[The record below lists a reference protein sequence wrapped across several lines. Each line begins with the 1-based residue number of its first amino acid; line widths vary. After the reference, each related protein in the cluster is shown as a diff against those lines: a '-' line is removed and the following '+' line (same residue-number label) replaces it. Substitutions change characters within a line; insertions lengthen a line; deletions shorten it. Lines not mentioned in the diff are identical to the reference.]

1 MASIRKRTLSSGAS
15 SYTVSWRDPDAGQRS
30 RTFQDADKAQE
41 LKDFLDANGNSFT
54 LATKSKKRKDSK
66 APTVHEVIARHLDEL
81 GGVKAGTLLSYR
93 GQLQAHFTDND
104 FARTPVDQLTTLD
117 VQTWHDNL
125 DRAPKTKKNLQ
136 ALLSAALKRE
146 AARTGGAITRN
157 VAEGVRGP
165 KSTRKTRTPMFLTQ
179 AEETAVLEAIENPDS
194 RFFVEFMLQTGMRIG
209 ESSAHKADHHEIV
222 QFPVRQ
228 ADGSIEIE
236 ERVQV
241 IVLEAFERHA
251 GKGVG
256 TPLGAPKTRKG
267 TRSITLSKKFGER
280 YLRYIAKKR
289 PGQFVFTRTGTDLPI
304 SSVWF
309 YDNIWNPAVDPLVES
324 GALRRRAT
332 AHDLRHTHVSKLIA
346 RGATIKAIQDRVG
359 HEDFSTTANTYGHL
373 ENTADMIAAD
383 SLDL

>member
-1 MASIRKRTLSSGAS
+1 MATIRKRTLSSGAS
-15 SYTVSWRDPDAGQRS
+15 SFTVSWRDPDSGQRS
-30 RTFQDADKAQE
+30 RTFQDAVRAQE
-41 LKDFLDANGNSFT
+41 LKDFLDANNNSFA
-54 LATKSKKRKDSK
+54 LATRSKKRKDSK
-66 APTVHEVIARHLDEL
+66 SPTVHEVISRHLDEL

-93 GQLQAHFTDND
+93 GQLNTHFTGND
-104 FARTPVDQLTTLD
+104 FANTPVDQLTTLE
-117 VQTWHDNL
+117 VQNWYDKL

-136 ALLSAALKRE
+136 ALLSAALRRE
-146 AARTGGAITRN
+146 VARVDGSIKTN
-157 VAEGVRGP
+157 VAEGVHGP

-179 AEETAVLEAIENPDS
+179 SEETAVLAAITDEDS

-209 ESSAHKADHHEIV
+209 ESTAHQPDHHEIV

-228 ADGSIEIE
+228 PDGSIEIE

-241 IVLEAFERHA
+241 HVLEAFERHA

-256 TPLGAPKTRKG
+256 TPLGSPKTRKG
-267 TRSITLSKKFGER
+267 TRSITLSKMFGER
-280 YLRYIAKKR
+280 YLRYIANMK

-304 SSVWF
+304 SSIWF
-309 YDNIWNPAVDPLVES
+309 YDNIWNPAVNPLVES
-324 GALRRRAT
+324 GQLRRRPT

-383 SLDL
+383 SLDS